1 MQNSKKKKSQSHEKN
16 SKKKFKGTF
25 HLLTRRPVNEK
36 KSKGLSLGLNFR
48 LLMRKKSKGL
58 SLGKPKYFHRN
69 SVKIIH
75 SLLKSYL
82 TPSITIPPFLIASAT
97 LLADIFSFYK
107 ASFLVLNSSLSF
119 EDSKPNF
126 LNFLPL
132 EGNPKAFLS
141 SYTKRL

>member
-1 MQNSKKKKSQSHEKN
+1 MKKIP
-16 SKKKFKGTF
+16 KKFKGTF
-25 HLLTRRPVNEK
+25 HLLTWRPVNE
-36 KSKGLSLGLNFR
+36 
-48 LLMRKKSKGL
+48 KKSKGL

-97 LLADIFSFYK
+97 LLADIVSFSK

-119 EDSKPNF
+119 EDSKTNF
-126 LNFLPL
+126 RNFLPL

-141 SYTKRL
+141 SS

>member
-1 MQNSKKKKSQSHEKN
+1 MEKIP
-16 SKKKFKGTF
+16 KKFKGTF

-36 KSKGLSLGLNFR
+36 KIKGTFPR
-48 LLMRKKSKGL
+48 LKLPVINEKKSKGL
-58 SLGKPKYFHRN
+58 SLGKPNYFHRN

-119 EDSKPNF
+119 EDSKTNF